1 MAWSDWSVGGVN
13 HLSNTH
19 GVCEPTKVLDGQGD
33 VHDRHKR
40 TSSRN
45 PKQVYA
51 MKVIRKSDMLRSSQ
65 EGHLHVERDFLVA
78 SENHRW
84 VVPLISGVQDN
95 HNLCLVMEYMVGGD
109 FLGLLLREGILD
121 EGVAQWYST
130 ETILCVEEAH
140 EINWIH
146 RDVKLDNFLT
156 TFFRSSENLRF
167 WSGFRRP
174 LGS

>member
-1 MAWSDWSVGGVN
+1 MGGVN